1 MRWRRERGGTIRH
14 CDRQRDGGSGRRSA
28 GRPVSRVAVEALGF
42 PPGSPRP
49 AGPLR
54 GSVEGGRPSGWGR
67 AAGSHLAPR
76 AGTLWPPRA
85 GTLWPPC
92 AATLW
97 PPRQL
102 RPGVP
107 ARALA
112 HPAPTAR
119 AGPGVSVGSGA
130 SPGPQAL
137 PGRLLEGA
145 RGRSGT
151 APLTVA
157 CAVWTVCRPS
167 CSGLSPPPHGGRG
180 TQRPCEW
187 RPSLRPYPRRSH
199 RTLALRH
206 LPQKRS
212 PGGTRPRGRLRSGK
226 IPPI

>member
-14 CDRQRDGGSGRRSA
+14 CDRQRVGGSGRRSA
-28 GRPVSRVAVEALGF
+28 GRPVSRVAGEALGF

-54 GSVEGGRPSGWGR
+54 GSVEEGRPSGWGR

-76 AGTLWPPRA
+76 AGTLWPPHA
-85 GTLWPPC
+85 G
-92 AATLW
+92 TLW

-107 ARALA
+107 VRAPAR
-112 HPAPTAR
+112 PAPTAL

-130 SPGPQAL
+130 SPGPQAP

-157 CAVWTVCRPS
+157 QVALVRCGRSAGRPAVACPLPRTGAAGHNGPV
-167 CSGLSPPPHGGRG
+167 SGA
-180 TQRPCEW
+180 
-187 RPSLRPYPRRSH
+187 RR
-199 RTLALRH
+199 
-206 LPQKRS
+206 
-212 PGGTRPRGRLRSGK
+212 
-226 IPPI
+226 